1 MDQGINELPEFEEG
15 NKTSTK
21 LFSEE
26 EFLPLDPTQELIF
39 PPELMIM
46 AEKQPQRTRI
56 FGGERMTWI
65 SPVTLK
71 ELIEAKAKYPQAPVV
86 MGNTS
91 VGM

>member
-1 MDQGINELPEFEEG
+1 
-15 NKTSTK
+15 
-21 LFSEE
+21 
-26 EFLPLDPTQELIF
+26 
-39 PPELMIM
+39 M

-56 FGGERMTWI
+56 FGGDRMTWI

-71 ELIEAKAKYPQAPVV
+71 ELLEAKVKYPQAPVV